1 LANWTK
7 SNTPGASLWWIKP
20 MLDRGIM
27 DQFNEA
33 MSPGYLSKMKAR
45 AQRDWRQ
52 GFWWAPGQTSPDR
65 APDLSAVNR

>member
-1 LANWTK
+1 
-7 SNTPGASLWWIKP
+7 